1 MAFLLIRSP
10 LLFVLRSTSV
20 LNSFRPRTI
29 FAACGMAVAL
39 ALSATPVTAHPTS
52 AFHLA
57 LKRSDPS
64 KDSVVTKAPTAI
76 RLWFTQKPEMAVTTI
91 SLLDAKAKKVEV
103 APPRLDAADET
114 EVMVDVKGSVGPGVY
129 TVQWKTSSRDGH
141 AIRGTFTFTVR
152 APK

>member
-1 MAFLLIRSP
+1 
-10 LLFVLRSTSV
+10 V
-20 LNSFRPRTI
+20 LNSIHRRAI
-29 FAACGMAVAL
+29 VAACGVAVAL
-39 ALSATPVTAHPTS
+39 VLSPVNAYPTS

-57 LKRSDPS
+57 LKRSDPA

-91 SLLDAKAKKVEV
+91 SLLDAKAAKVEV

-114 EVMVDVKGSVGPGVY
+114 EVMVDVKGNVKPGVY
-129 TVQWKTSSRDGH
+129 TVHWKTSSRDGH
-141 AIRGTFTFTVR
+141 AIHGEFAFTVR